1 MITNLSVFYVKVSSS
16 ERGGT
21 REDYKSFFLLIALTF
36 VGSVTG
42 VAGDKKAPLSAG
54 V

>member
-1 MITNLSVFYVKVSSS
+1 MLRFHPQKGEGQGKITS
-16 ERGGT
+16 R
-21 REDYKSFFLLIALTF
+21 FFLLIALTF
-36 VGSVTG
+36 VGGVTG